1 MEYILQ
7 TNGLTK
13 VYGNKTAADH
23 IDMKVG
29 KGEIYGLIGRNGAG
43 KTTILRMISGLSMPT
58 EGTYSLFGKGHDS
71 LKSERSK
78 VGALIEHPG
87 IYPKLSAYDNLKL
100 KCTAMGVQDKAQ
112 PDKLLELV
120 GLSEYSKKK
129 VGAFSLGMR
138 QRLGIALAL
147 VDYPELLILDEP
159 INGLDPQGIAEMR
172 TLLAKLRDEM
182 GITIIVSSHILD
194 ELAKIADA
202 YGIIHNGKMVMQLTN
217 DELLERCQTFVRLI
231 PSDISAADK
240 LLKSMGYSDIRV
252 AENIMFVYDQNA
264 DTAQIARALI
274 TNGTDISEIAK
285 QQISLE
291 QFYFGLTGGADNA

>member
-13 VYGNKTAADH
+13 TYGSKTAADH
-23 IDMKVG
+23 INMNVR

-43 KTTILRMISGLSMPT
+43 KTTILRMISGLSMPS
-58 EGTYSLFGKGHDS
+58 EGDYSLFGKGHNA
-71 LKSERSK
+71 LKSERQK

-100 KCTAMGVQDKAQ
+100 KCTAMGIKDKQQ
-112 PDKLLELV
+112 PQKLLELV
-120 GLSEYSKKK
+120 GLSANSKQKA
-129 VGAFSLGMR
+129 GAFSLGMR

-147 VDYPELLILDEP
+147 VGYPELLILDEP

-172 TLLAKLRDEM
+172 TLLARLRDEM

-217 DELLERCQTFVRLI
+217 DELLERCQTFVKLR
-231 PSDISAADK
+231 PSDTKSAQE
-240 LLKSMGYSDIRV
+240 LLRKMGYTDIRD
-252 AENIMFVYDQNA
+252 AEQLLFIYDESA
-264 DTAQIARALI
+264 DTAQIAKAMI
-274 TNGTDISEIAK
+274 TNGIDIYQISK
-285 QQISLE
+285 NQISLE